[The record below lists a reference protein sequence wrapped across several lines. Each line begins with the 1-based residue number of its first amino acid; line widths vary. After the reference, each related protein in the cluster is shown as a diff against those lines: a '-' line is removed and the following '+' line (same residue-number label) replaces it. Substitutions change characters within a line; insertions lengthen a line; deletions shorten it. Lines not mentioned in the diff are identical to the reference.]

1 MLVFLLK
8 KAETELRFTN
18 VTSTEKFW
26 ETVNLYTKTKSKH
39 VTLTPCLKNLLL
51 HQKKHMLKP

>member
-1 MLVFLLK
+1 MFVFLLK

-39 VTLTPCLKNLLL
+39 VTLTP
-51 HQKKHMLKP
+51 